1 MSKEMHEYE
10 DREVDIQINRKVIA
24 LSEFL
29 ASDTM
34 QLLPTD
40 L

>member
-1 MSKEMHEYE
+1 MHEYE
-10 DREVDIQINRKVIA
+10 DREVDNQINRKVLA
-24 LSEFL
+24 LSDFL

-34 QLLPTD
+34 QLLPSD